1 MKKRVLV
8 IDDDMDFSY
17 LLKVTLELEGRYE
30 VRAVVNSS
38 SAVTIARDFR
48 PDLILLDWMMP
59 GMDGG
64 QVASALQGDPALKK
78 VPFAFLTAMV
88 SDPQSTA
95 TDCCTGAQT
104 FLPKTMP
111 SAELVKFI
119 AERTGMIV
127 GATVTPH

>member
-48 PDLILLDWMMP
+48 PDLILVDWMMP

-64 QVASALQGDPALKK
+64 QVVSALQDDPALRK
-78 VPFAFLTAMV
+78 VPVAFLTAMV
-88 SDPQSTA
+88 ANPKSTVA
-95 TDCCTGAQT
+95 DYCMGPQT
-104 FLPKTMP
+104 FLPKTLP

-119 AERTGMIV
+119 EERTGTID
-127 GATVTPH
+127 GASAHTH

>member
-48 PDLILLDWMMP
+48 PDLILVDWMMP

-64 QVASALQGDPALKK
+64 QVVSALQSDPALKN

-88 SDPQSTA
+88 SDPESTA
-95 TDCCTGAQT
+95 TGSCTRAQT
-104 FLPKTMP
+104 FLPKTLR

-119 AERTGMIV
+119 AERTGMSD
-127 GATVTPH
+127 GASANAH